1 MNSPY
6 RYWEEAFARN
16 IGFLT
21 LAEQERLHR
30 AAVALPGLG
39 GVGGAH
45 LVTLARTGIGRF
57 HLADFDRFEAANVNR
72 QHGARVS
79 TFGRPKLDVM
89 RQELLAINP
98 YAQVRSFPEGVNPE
112 NIDAF
117 LEDVDVLV
125 DSIDFFSLELRRL
138 LFRRAR
144 EKGIPAITAGPIG
157 FGTALLYFAPDRGM
171 TFDEYFDLHDGMSME
186 AMLIAFFVGLAPR
199 AAQKSYTLPGSIS
212 MSDRRGPSLAAGC
225 QMCAAAAAAE
235 VLRILLQKP
244 GLRPAPDYCQY
255 DPFARKF
262 YQGRL
267 RFGNR
272 GPLQRLK
279 RRLIQAKIG
288 GSADYLREPRPLAP
302 PAHSP
307 LCREISAETRD
318 YLLQAALR
326 APSGDNCQPWRFA
339 ARGNTIRLLLDPAAD
354 TSFFNV
360 AQSAS
365 WISCGAAAEN
375 LVLAAGRCGLAARVD
390 MSTAARAGLDIAL
403 APTAAAED
411 PLQRFVWERHTNR
424 TRYDGRPLAPGTRE
438 QIEAAAARH
447 GARLLLLT
455 DKPQIRAAA
464 RLVSTAD
471 VIRSSHRELHMHLM
485 RMIRFTSQEA
495 LAKRDGFPLK
505 NLEAGP
511 AGEWLLRHTR
521 PWPVMAVLNHLGLGK
536 MISKISYQGM
546 CSASAIGLL
555 KVSGC
560 APSDLIQGGRA
571 LERVWLTA
579 ASLGVDFQPM
589 TAITLFRQRWLLE
602 GKQAFSP
609 AHRRLLQ
616 ALWPAYERLF
626 QVEDDRE
633 SHVMLF
639 RIGHGRPVACRTLRK
654 PLAGFIT
661 SDASLT
667 SPLPTASHDA
677 PHAAPLI
684 RIAS

>member
-16 IGFLT
+16 IGFVT

-45 LVTLARTGIGRF
+45 LVTLARSGIGRF

-89 RQELLAINP
+89 RQELRAINP
-98 YAQVRSFPEGVNPE
+98 YAQVRSFPEGVSPE

-186 AMLIAFFVGLAPR
+186 AKLIAFFVGLAPK
-199 AAQKSYTLPGSIS
+199 AAQRNYTLPGSIS

-225 QMCAAAAAAE
+225 QMCAGAAAAE
-235 VLRILLQKP
+235 VLRILLKKP
-244 GLRPAPDYCQY
+244 GLRPAPYYCQY

-288 GSADYLREPRPLAP
+288 GSSDYLREPKP
-302 PAHSP
+302 PAPAASDS
-307 LCREISAETRD
+307 LGREISTEIRD

-326 APSGDNCQPWRFA
+326 APSGDNCQPWHFEA
-339 ARGNTIRLLLDPAAD
+339 QGNTMRLLLDPAAD
-354 TSFFNV
+354 DSFFNV
-360 AQSAS
+360 AQLAS
-365 WISCGAAAEN
+365 WIGCGAAAEN
-375 LVLAAGRCGLAARVD
+375 LVLAAGRYGLSARVK
-390 MSTAARAGLDIAL
+390 MGGTARAGLDITL
-403 APTAAAED
+403 TPTGAAED

-424 TRYDGRPLAPGTRE
+424 TLYDGRPLEPGARQ
-438 QIEAAAARH
+438 QIEAAATVH
-447 GARLLLLT
+447 GARLLLIT
-455 DKPQIRAAA
+455 DRKQIREAA
-464 RLVSTAD
+464 RLVATAD
-471 VIRSSHRELHMHLM
+471 TIRSSHRGLHEHLM
-485 RMIRFTSQEA
+485 RMIRFTCQEA
-495 LAKRDGFPLK
+495 LARRDGFPLK

-521 PWPVMAVLNHLGLGK
+521 PWPVMAALNHLGLGK

-555 KVSGC
+555 KIQGHL
-560 APSDLIQGGRA
+560 PSDFIQGGQA

-579 ASLGVDFQPM
+579 AALGLDFQPM
-589 TAITLFRQRWLLE
+589 TAITLFRLRWLLD
-602 GKQAFSP
+602 GKHAFSP
-609 AHRRLLQ
+609 THRRLLQ
-616 ALWPAYERLF
+616 TLWPRYEQLF
-626 QVEDDRE
+626 QVADDSE

-654 PLAGFIT
+654 PLADFIT

-667 SPLPTASHDA
+667 SPLPAASPDA
-677 PHAAPLI
+677 TPLI

>member
-6 RYWEEAFARN
+6 RFWEEAFARN

-72 QHGARVS
+72 QHGARVT

-89 RQELLAINP
+89 RQELHAINP
-98 YAQVRSFPEGVNPE
+98 YAQARSFPEGVTPE
-112 NIDAF
+112 NIDTF

-186 AMLIAFFVGLAPR
+186 EKLIAFFVGLAPR

-235 VLRILLQKP
+235 VVRILLRKT

-262 YQGRL
+262 HQGRL
-267 RFGNR
+267 WFGNR

-279 RRLIQAKIG
+279 RRLIQARIG
-288 GSADYLREPRPLAP
+288 GSSDYLHEPRPLAP
-302 PAHSP
+302 QAHTP
-307 LCREISAETRD
+307 LHREISSETRD

-339 ARGNTIRLLLDPAAD
+339 VRGNTIGLLLAPAAD

-375 LVLAAGRCGLAARVD
+375 LTLAAGRCGLAARVE
-390 MSTAARAGLDIAL
+390 MRTAARAGLDIAL
-403 APTAAAED
+403 TPTGIAED

-424 TRYDGRPLAPGTRE
+424 TLYDGRPLESGAQGSL
-438 QIEAAAARH
+438 EAAAALH

-455 DKPQIRAAA
+455 ERKQIRAAA
-464 RLVSTAD
+464 RLVSAAD
-471 VIRSSHRELHMHLM
+471 TIRSSHRELHEHLM
-485 RMIRFTSQEA
+485 AMIRFTSQEA
-495 LAKRDGFPLK
+495 LARRDGFPLK

-521 PWPVMAVLNHLGLGK
+521 PWPVMALLNRLGLGK
-536 MISKISYQGM
+536 MIALISYQGM

-560 APSDLIQGGRA
+560 APSELIQGGRA

-579 ASLGVDFQPM
+579 ASLGLDFQPM
-589 TAITLFRQRWLLE
+589 TAITLFRLRWLLD
-602 GKQAFSP
+602 GKHAFRP
-609 AHRRLLQ
+609 AHQRLLKT
-616 ALWPAYERLF
+616 LWPGYERLF
-626 QVEDDRE
+626 QVADNRE

-654 PLAGFIT
+654 PLAEFIA
-661 SDASLT
+661 SDAAMT
-667 SPLPTASHDA
+667 SPLPVAFPDA
-677 PHAAPLI
+677 PYATPLI